1 MDLILTQTMTDLMS
15 SSSSNDPLLR
25 LLQETA
31 SNDRDAFRLLYDSS
45 SAKLFGVI
53 LSIVKRQDLA
63 EEILQEVYLTI
74 WNKANTYNP
83 SLGRPLSWM
92 MTIARNKAL
101 DTLRGLEAKSQTLD
115 YSESDDAHI
124 QSALLAIKP
133 ETLDVSDSMTLQ
145 SCLDE
150 ATEKARESVLLAYVH
165 GFSREELAVR
175 YSVPVNTI
183 KTWLRRALV
192 DLKNCLER

>member
-1 MDLILTQTMTDLMS
+1 MTQTMTDLMS

-53 LSIVKRQDLA
+53 LRIVKRQDLA
-63 EEILQEVYLTI
+63 EEILQEVYLII
-74 WNKANTYNP
+74 WNKANSYNP

-101 DTLRGLEAKSQTLD
+101 DTLRGLEAKSQTFE
-115 YSESDDAHI
+115 YSESDDAPI
-124 QSALLAIKP
+124 QSALLAVIP
-133 ETLDVSDSMTLQ
+133 ETLDTTDRMSLQ
-145 SCLDE
+145 NCLDE
-150 ATEKARESVLLAYVH
+150 ATEQARESVLLAYIH
-165 GFSREELAVR
+165 GFSRDELAAR
-175 YSVPVNTI
+175 YCVPVNTI
-183 KTWLRRALV
+183 KTWLRRALI

>member
-1 MDLILTQTMTDLMS
+1 MIDLMS

-53 LSIVKRQDLA
+53 LRIVKRQDLA
-63 EEILQEVYLTI
+63 EEILQETYLTI
-74 WNKANTYNP
+74 WNKANSYNP

-101 DTLRGLEAKSQTLD
+101 DTLRGLEAKSQALE
-115 YSESDDAHI
+115 YSESDDAPI
-124 QSALLAIKP
+124 QSALRAVIP
-133 ETLDVSDSMTLQ
+133 ETLDTADRMSLQ
-145 SCLDE
+145 NCLDE
-150 ATEKARESVLLAYVH
+150 ANEQARESVLLAYVH
-165 GFSREELAVR
+165 GFSRDELAAR
-175 YSVPVNTI
+175 YCVPVNTI
-183 KTWLRRALV
+183 KTWLRRALI

>member
-1 MDLILTQTMTDLMS
+1 MTDLMS

-53 LSIVKRQDLA
+53 LRIVKRQDLA
-63 EEILQEVYLTI
+63 EEILQEVYLII
-74 WNKANTYNP
+74 WNKANSYNP

-101 DTLRGLEAKSQTLD
+101 DTLRGLEAKSQALE
-115 YSESDDAHI
+115 YSESDDAPI
-124 QSALLAIKP
+124 QSALRAVIP
-133 ETLDVSDSMTLQ
+133 ETLDTVDRMSLQ

-150 ATEKARESVLLAYVH
+150 ANEQARESVLLAYIH
-165 GFSREELAVR
+165 GFSRDELAAR

-183 KTWLRRALV
+183 KTWLRRALI

>member
-1 MDLILTQTMTDLMS
+1 MTDLIS
-15 SSSSNDPLLR
+15 SSPLNDPLLR

-31 SNDRDAFRLLYDSS
+31 SGERDAFRLLYDSS

-53 LSIVKRQDLA
+53 LRIVKRQDLA
-63 EEILQEVYLTI
+63 EEILQEVYLII

-92 MTIARNKAL
+92 ITIARNKTF
-101 DTLRGLEAKSQTLD
+101 DTLRGIEAKSQTL
-115 YSESDDAHI
+115 EFNENDDGYY
-124 QSALLAIKP
+124 QTALLEISSKTIDATDRI
-133 ETLDVSDSMTLQ
+133 SLQ
-145 SCLDE
+145 NCLDE
-150 ATEKARESVLLAYVH
+150 TTTQARESVSLAYIH
-165 GFSREELAVR
+165 GYSREELATH

-183 KTWLRRALV
+183 KTWLRRALI